1 MLRHRPVVGVGEVRA
16 DGRWFRRSDDRWP
29 SWGTKWWW
37 WWRRSSPA
45 GVDHNGI
52 RHTANGGRA
61 ENNNTDAGSSVYT
74 VAATE
79 GQRKSTGGH
88 RYSANTNYSHA
99 TTGTILE
106 MTEPPNNYH
115 HQQQQEH
122 HHHHH
127 LHQQEQQK
135 KNHNHHHHQL
145 QLRREGNISST
156 GRSFGSDSDNSS
168 DSGNG
173 PVAANDG
180 TRFSKFI
187 TSIKYAFGSH
197 NNNTTNG
204 GPRTSDDQNIEPSS
218 SSSSSSNSSTRPL
231 VIKFTTNRSSTVA
244 AGEATTAEL
253 NTGDDRAIKRTTGA
267 RRNRSASSS
276 LMNGFKIL

>member
-1 MLRHRPVVGVGEVRA
+1 MVRHRPVGVGEGRA
-16 DGRWFRRSDDRWP
+16 DGRWFRRSDERWYDGWS
-29 SWGTKWWW
+29 SWGAKWWW
-37 WWRRSSPA
+37 WKSSPK
-45 GVDHNGI
+45 GVRNA
-52 RHTANGGRA
+52 ANGEV

-79 GQRKSTGGH
+79 GQRTSTPGITGGH
-88 RYSANTNYSHA
+88 RYSTTTYSHA

-106 MTEPPNNYH
+106 MTEPPNSYH
-115 HQQQQEH
+115 HQQQQH
-122 HHHHH
+122 HRHHHH
-127 LHQQEQQK
+127 LHQQEQQI
-135 KNHNHHHHQL
+135 KNHNHHQL
-145 QLRREGNISST
+145 HRREGNISST
-156 GRSFGSDSDNSS
+156 SRSFGSDSDNSS

-197 NNNTTNG
+197 NATNG
-204 GPRTSDDQNIEPSS
+204 GPRTDDQNIEPNS
-218 SSSSSSNSSTRPL
+218 SSSSSSNSSSRPL

-244 AGEATTAEL
+244 AGDE
-253 NTGDDRAIKRTTGA
+253 NTGEDRASKRTGA
-267 RRNRSASSS
+267 RRNRNSSSS